1 MKDDP
6 IGFKYDDLPRMLEF
20 ARENQGYSKRKLA
33 RIIGTSDTVVG
44 LMERGEYNPTLAF
57 LDRYARGLGIKIE
70 LNVWIRQKETSDDD
84 EE

>member
-1 MKDDP
+1 MHDSPVGLKSDML
-6 IGFKYDDLPRMLEF
+6 FKMLSR
-20 ARENQGYSKRKLA
+20 ARKMQNISKRKLA

-44 LMERGEYNPTLAF
+44 LIEKGEYNPTLAF

-70 LNVWIRQKETSDDD
+70 FNVFVRQTKDLDKE